1 MSLSQAIVLAV
12 VQGLTEFLPVSSS
25 GHLVLASWL
34 FDWQDQ
40 GLVYD
45 AAVHLATLAAVLIYF
60 QRTWIRLVR
69 GFFTNGRVLL
79 IEDGGEENE
88 MPARKLVWMLVLAS
102 IPVAVLGLVLKNALE
117 TMMRKPEEVGIALLV
132 TAALLVVAEVVGK
145 RSTRLESITIRET
158 MFAGLFQAIAVIPGV
173 SRAGSTMAGG
183 MVGGLTR
190 DAAARLSFLLAVPAI
205 GGSGLFLMLDVIQ
218 SEGLGERPWGM
229 IILGAIIAFITGYV
243 AIAWFMRVLRT
254 MSFRPF
260 IAYVAIVGFA
270 VLVARAFGA

>member
-145 RSTRLESITIRET
+145 RSTRLASITIRET

>member
-1 MSLSQAIVLAV
+1 MSLAQAIVLAV

-34 FDWQDQ
+34 FDWPDQ

-60 QRTWIRLVR
+60 RRTWITLVR
-69 GFFTNGRVLL
+69 GFVTGGRVVL
-79 IEDGGEENE
+79 IEDGGEENG

-102 IPVAVLGLVLKNALE
+102 IHVAVLGLVLKDALE
-117 TMMRKPEEVGIALLV
+117 TTFRKPEEVGISLLV
-132 TAALLVVAEVVGK
+132 TAGLLVVAELVGK
-145 RSTRLESITIRET
+145 RSKRLASITIKET

-205 GGSGLFLMLDVIQ
+205 GGSGLFLMLEVIS
-218 SEGLGERPWGM
+218 SEGLSERPWGM
-229 IILGAIIAFITGYV
+229 IILGAVVAFVTGYL

-254 MSFRPF
+254 VSFRPF
-260 IAYVAIVGFA
+260 IAYVAIVGVA